1 MNKQYSTG
9 LTLSE
14 LLLAV
19 AILAFVLCGM
29 LVLFVNLLFLNEAN
43 RNLTLSVS
51 HVQYVMEDI
60 RNTQF
65 SEIKSKIDNGDWD
78 WDAADI
84 TAQGLAV
91 LINESIDTSRGLDDN
106 PVEVTV
112 SVQWEDRRQRQ
123 RQVELRTL
131 ITR

>member
-1 MNKQYSTG
+1 MNKKYSTA

-51 HVQYVMEDI
+51 HAQYAMEGI
-60 RNTQF
+60 KNTHF
-65 SEIKSKIDNGDWD
+65 SEIKSRIDSGDWD

-84 TAQGLAV
+84 TAQGLAA

-112 SVQWEDRRQRQ
+112 SVQWQDRRQRQ
-123 RQVELRTL
+123 RQIELRTL

>member
-112 SVQWEDRRQRQ
+112 SVQWQDRRQRQ